1 MSVHPNNATASAPPS
16 LKLSPASRQEIW
28 QGLAQQAS
36 HLSVTQIDAFAA
48 RLAAAFFSES
58 EASNDPK
65 LASLSFSA
73 AQLLKNNAHG
83 FYYACSSKIEQHF
96 RDEIRALNQPKVKKV
111 IQIDGDM
118 SLVSYEEMELKLDYE
133 RMSRSLEMVYA
144 QGLAGLNMRLAF
156 LLDCETLA
164 IHQNPFR
171 PEVFLKAINA
181 AWKEFCK
188 DEQLHGLL
196 LVRLKNEV
204 MFELAPI
211 YHALN
216 QYLIARGILPDL
228 PDSFRAPRRQA
239 MADQRQVLNQ
249 KIQQLFNANTGTA
262 SVGADMATQLSS
274 SASTG
279 ITHPEQLGGWGQA
292 IDPELLQRLAFLQ
305 QNIQL
310 QDWTQGA
317 QQLQHALPLE
327 QLRHE
332 LPHIFQHGAPSLTL
346 DLLSKVFEQVFV
358 NQAIPAPI
366 KELIALLQIPVLKA
380 ALLDKEFFFQ
390 EQHPARRLIELLSQ
404 HSAAWDPEKGKEDPL
419 FLAMQKNVERVQ
431 KEFDQQ
437 LGLFDEV
444 VLDLENFVQQE
455 EQLRMQALEVPIQK
469 ALQREKFKQANQ
481 LALQEVAVRIATGTV
496 PGFIETF
503 LEQRWVKVLGL
514 AFSVKDEKPHAVT
527 DALNTMDDLI
537 WSVQSKITL
546 AQRQEMVNRL
556 PAILAHLNKWLSL
569 IKWEDAD
576 RMQFFADIAE
586 AHAAIVRS
594 PLEMSVE
601 RQKELAI
608 EAAKV
613 AAQRRQEKIKKNQKE
628 ESLTATATASKT
640 TTSTP
645 AVPHKI
651 SSIADGNTTTPSATI
666 TVSTLAT
673 PATTS
678 SHAEVANELK
688 DEQKG
693 EQRDD
698 AEVEHES
705 APQII
710 AQLERG
716 VWLQF
721 TGKDGHQQNL
731 RLAWISPMRSLFIFT
746 TSKKEKSISVSVEE
760 LERSLTNKSVLVLK
774 LDQIVDR
781 ALLGAFNETLNP
793 Q

>member
-1 MSVHPNNATASAPPS
+1 
-16 LKLSPASRQEIW
+16 
-28 QGLAQQAS
+28 
-36 HLSVTQIDAFAA
+36 
-48 RLAAAFFSES
+48 
-58 EASNDPK
+58 
-65 LASLSFSA
+65 
-73 AQLLKNNAHG
+73 
-83 FYYACSSKIEQHF
+83 
-96 RDEIRALNQPKVKKV
+96 
-111 IQIDGDM
+111 
-118 SLVSYEEMELKLDYE
+118 
-133 RMSRSLEMVYA
+133 
-144 QGLAGLNMRLAF
+144 
-156 LLDCETLA
+156 
-164 IHQNPFR
+164 
-171 PEVFLKAINA
+171 
-181 AWKEFCK
+181 
-188 DEQLHGLL
+188 
-196 LVRLKNEV
+196 
-204 MFELAPI
+204 
-211 YHALN
+211 
-216 QYLIARGILPDL
+216 
-228 PDSFRAPRRQA
+228 
-239 MADQRQVLNQ
+239 
-249 KIQQLFNANTGTA
+249 
-262 SVGADMATQLSS
+262 
-274 SASTG
+274 
-279 ITHPEQLGGWGQA
+279 
-292 IDPELLQRLAFLQ
+292 
-305 QNIQL
+305 
-310 QDWTQGA
+310 
-317 QQLQHALPLE
+317 
-327 QLRHE
+327 
-332 LPHIFQHGAPSLTL
+332 
-346 DLLSKVFEQVFV
+346 
-358 NQAIPAPI
+358 
-366 KELIALLQIPVLKA
+366 
-380 ALLDKEFFFQ
+380 
-390 EQHPARRLIELLSQ
+390 
-404 HSAAWDPEKGKEDPL
+404 
-419 FLAMQKNVERVQ
+419 
-431 KEFDQQ
+431 
-437 LGLFDEV
+437 
-444 VLDLENFVQQE
+444 
-455 EQLRMQALEVPIQK
+455 MQALEVPIQK

-628 ESLTATATASKT
+628 ESLTATASRT

-678 SHAEVANELK
+678 NAATSSHAEVANELN
-688 DEQKG
+688 DEQRG

-698 AEVEHES
+698 VEAEHES

-781 ALLGAFNETLNP
+781 ALLGAFDQTLNSASA
-793 Q
+793 